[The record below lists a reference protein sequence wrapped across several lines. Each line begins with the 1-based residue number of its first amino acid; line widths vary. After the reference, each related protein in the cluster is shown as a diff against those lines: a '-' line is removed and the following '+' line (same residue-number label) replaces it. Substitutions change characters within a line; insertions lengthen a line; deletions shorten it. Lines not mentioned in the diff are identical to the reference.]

1 MLRTVQ
7 TILTVV
13 CGLALVGSLL
23 SLHPWLPLIAVIAG
37 SPFALMAGWEAVKHR
52 QLDVN
57 VLMLLAGAGAVAL
70 GHPTEAAVL
79 LFLFSLSSTLEEF
92 AMARTKSAIEGLVK
106 LRPSTAIVV
115 EEGGDR
121 TVPVEQVVP
130 GQIVRVLPFEQIPL
144 DGVVVS
150 GSSEVNQAAM
160 TGESTPI
167 SRTANDAVL
176 SGTQNLDGMLVVQVT
191 KAVGDTTLS
200 KIVDL
205 VRDAQENKAS
215 GERISQWFG
224 QRYTLFVLLASVVS
238 VVARLAFKQSF
249 DHAMYASLTLLVAL
263 SPCALVISTP
273 ATTLSA
279 LAWAAR
285 NGILVRGGEFIEL
298 AGQAKAIALD
308 KTGTLTKG
316 TPVLEEICVC
326 GAAPVLVGGN
336 SKCIEELAC
345 WSHGETMS
353 DESKTRLRIAAA
365 GEQYSTHPIAEA
377 IVQAARD
384 QGLDIPKAVDQRS
397 VSGHGV
403 TATVDGKAVKIGQ
416 ARFFDNLPPE
426 FEEHVN
432 DLRALG
438 MTVALLQ
445 YGEEF
450 AAFGLR
456 DRPRDEA
463 QRVVAEMRALGF
475 ETVTML
481 TGDNPETALAVA
493 KEVGITDVRSAL
505 LPDDKEAAIA
515 ELDQRHQGV
524 IFVGDGVNDAPSLA
538 RASVGVGMGGLGSD
552 VALNAANV
560 VLMHDNLKRL
570 PSLVKL
576 GRKTNGTVRANLVF
590 ASSVIT
596 LLTLMTLIFDAWF
609 PAQRHSILPYAVVGH
624 EGSTVLVILNGLR
637 LLRGPRT

>member
-7 TILTVV
+7 TVLTVI
-13 CGLALVGSLL
+13 CGVALIGSLL
-23 SLHPWLPLIAVIAG
+23 SLHPALPYIAVIAG
-37 SPFALMAGWEAVKHR
+37 TPFALMSGWEAIR
-52 QLDVN
+52 ERRLDVN
-57 VLMLLAGAGAVAL
+57 ILMLLAGAGAVAL
-70 GHPTEAAVL
+70 GHPIEAAVL

-106 LRPSTAIVV
+106 LRPSNALVV
-115 EEGGDR
+115 EEGGDK
-121 TVPVEQVVP
+121 TIPVEEVVP
-130 GQIVRVLPFEQIPL
+130 GQTVRVLPFEQIPL

-160 TGESTPI
+160 TGESTPVA
-167 SRTANDAVL
+167 RTVDDAVL
-176 SGTQNLDGMLVVQVT
+176 SGTQNLDGMLLVRVT

-200 KIVDL
+200 KIVEL

-224 QRYTLFVLLASVVS
+224 QRYTLFVLIASVVS
-238 VVARLAFKQSF
+238 VVGRLALKQDL

-298 AGQAKAIALD
+298 AGQAKAVALD

-326 GAAPVLVGGN
+326 GAAPAVIGGG
-336 SKCIEELAC
+336 SACMEELAC
-345 WSHGETMS
+345 WSHGEAMS
-353 DESKTRLRIAAA
+353 DESKARLRIAAA

-377 IVQAARD
+377 IVQAARE
-384 QGLDIPKAVDQRS
+384 QGIDIPEAENQRS
-397 VSGHGV
+397 VSGQGV
-403 TATVDGKAVKIGQ
+403 TATVDGRPVKIGQ
-416 ARFFDNLPPE
+416 ARFFDHLPPE
-426 FEEHVN
+426 FEEHVK
-432 DLRALG
+432 DLRSRG

-445 YGEEF
+445 YGDEF
-450 AAFGLR
+450 AALGLR

-463 QRVVAEMRALGF
+463 QAVVAEMRQLGF
-475 ETVTML
+475 EAVVML
-481 TGDNPETALAVA
+481 TGDNQETAEAVA
-493 KEVGITDVRSAL
+493 KEVGITDVRSGL
-505 LPDDKEAAIA
+505 LPDDKESAIA
-515 ELDQRHQGV
+515 ELDARHNGV
-524 IFVGDGVNDAPSLA
+524 LFVGDGVNDAPSLA
-538 RASVGVGMGGLGSD
+538 RASVGIGMGGLGSD

-576 GRKTNGTVRANLVF
+576 GRKTNATVRANLVF
-590 ASSVIT
+590 ASGIIT
-596 LLTLMTLIFDAWF
+596 LLTLMTLVFDAWF

-624 EGSTVLVILNGLR
+624 EGSTVIVILNGLR
-637 LLRGPRT
+637 LLRGPRS

>member
-1 MLRTVQ
+1 
-7 TILTVV
+7 
-13 CGLALVGSLL
+13 
-23 SLHPWLPLIAVIAG
+23 
-37 SPFALMAGWEAVKHR
+37 
-52 QLDVN
+52 
-57 VLMLLAGAGAVAL
+57 
-70 GHPTEAAVL
+70 
-79 LFLFSLSSTLEEF
+79 
-92 AMARTKSAIEGLVK
+92 
-106 LRPSTAIVV
+106 
-115 EEGGDR
+115 
-121 TVPVEQVVP
+121 
-130 GQIVRVLPFEQIPL
+130 
-144 DGVVVS
+144 
-150 GSSEVNQAAM
+150 
-160 TGESTPI
+160 
-167 SRTANDAVL
+167 
-176 SGTQNLDGMLVVQVT
+176 
-191 KAVGDTTLS
+191 
-200 KIVDL
+200 
-205 VRDAQENKAS
+205 
-215 GERISQWFG
+215 
-224 QRYTLFVLLASVVS
+224 
-238 VVARLAFKQSF
+238 
-249 DHAMYASLTLLVAL
+249 
-263 SPCALVISTP
+263 
-273 ATTLSA
+273 
-279 LAWAAR
+279 
-285 NGILVRGGEFIEL
+285 
-298 AGQAKAIALD
+298 
-308 KTGTLTKG
+308 
-316 TPVLEEICVC
+316 
-326 GAAPVLVGGN
+326 
-336 SKCIEELAC
+336 
-345 WSHGETMS
+345 MS